1 MLLAAIKFSIQ
12 NMQSD
17 NAVRD
22 QKGSGSGSGEKMIR
36 AAGKNGK
43 SV

>member
-12 NMQSD
+12 NMQSTIK
-17 NAVRD
+17 RCSGD
-22 QKGSGSGSGEKMIR
+22 QKGSGSAEKTIR